1 MLARKRRLAAA
12 VFGLV
17 LAGALLGWLVRPAPP
32 RYTVTDLDTLPGDTV
47 SNASGLNNRG
57 EVVGLSGSGR
67 LDTRHSFLYRDGV
80 MTDLGLFGLIG
91 SHDGPAINDG
101 GQITGVLR
109 AVRAPQRGFHADAF
123 LYSGGRM
130 RDLGTLPGCS
140 LSIGNGINGQG
151 QIVGNAM
158 MGGSV
163 VEHAFLYSGGRMTD
177 IGTLPGYAGAL
188 PTGINAVGQIVGYS
202 EPRSMFGIQAF
213 VYDSRTRK
221 MTALATPPGFTNSL
235 AFGVNDQGQIIG
247 GAVGSA
253 VSFSDERGHALLW
266 AGGRVTD
273 LGTLPGLDSASG
285 AAINNRGVAVG
296 TAWSRPNRLSQLV
309 NDHPIRLKPLL
320 PLFEPRMTSRAFVY
334 SGGRMQNLNEL
345 IPARSGW
352 TLEKATGINDRGQI
366 VGQGLHHGQ
375 ERAFL
380 LTPVR

>member
-1 MLARKRRLAAA
+1 MSAKTRRLAAA
-12 VFGLV
+12 TLGLV
-17 LAGALLGWLVRPAPP
+17 LAGALLGWFFRPAPP
-32 RYTVTDLDTLPGDTV
+32 RYTVTDLGTLPGDTV
-47 SNASGLNNRG
+47 SNASGINSRG
-57 EVVGLSGSGR
+57 DVVGLSGLGR

-80 MTDLGLFGLIG
+80 ITDLGLFDLIG
-91 SHDGPAINDG
+91 SHDGPVINDG
-101 GQITGVLR
+101 GQVTGVLKV
-109 AVRAPQRGFHADAF
+109 VRASGRGFHLSAF

-130 RDLGTLPGCS
+130 HDLGTLPGCS

-151 QIVGNAM
+151 QIVGDA

-163 VEHAFLYSGGRMTD
+163 VEHAFLYSGGKMAD
-177 IGTLPGYAGAL
+177 IGTLPGYAGAVA
-188 PTGINAVGQIVGYS
+188 TGINAAGQIVGYS
-202 EPRSMFGIQAF
+202 EPRSMFGMQAF
-213 VYDSRTRK
+213 AYDSRTRK

-235 AFGVNDQGQIIG
+235 AFGVNDRGQVIG

-253 VSFSDERGHALLW
+253 RSFSDEGGHAVLW

-285 AAINNRGVAVG
+285 AAINNRGAAVG
-296 TAWSRPNRLSQLV
+296 TAWSRPNRLSQFV

-334 SGGRMQNLNEL
+334 RRGRMTDLNAL

-352 TLEKATGINDRGQI
+352 TLEAAAGINDRGQI
-366 VGQGLHHGQ
+366 VGHGLHHGQ

>member
-1 MLARKRRLAAA
+1 LSGCRGFRLAAA
-12 VFGLV
+12 VGAFALAAV
-17 LAGALLGWLVRPAPP
+17 LLAWFARPPAS
-32 RYTVTDLDTLPGDTV
+32 RYTVTDLGTLPGDTV
-47 SNASGLNNRG
+47 SNASGINSRG

-67 LDTRHSFLYRDGV
+67 QDTRHSFLYRDGM

-91 SHDGPAINDG
+91 SHDGPVINDS
-101 GQITGVLR
+101 GQVTGVLR
-109 AVRAPQRGFHADAF
+109 AARAPQQGFHADAF
-123 LYSGGRM
+123 LYSEGRM
-130 RDLGTLPGCS
+130 RDLGTLPGCF
-140 LSIGNGINGQG
+140 LSIGNGINGRG
-151 QIVGNAM
+151 QVVGDAM
-158 MGGSV
+158 GKSV
-163 VEHAFLYSGGRMTD
+163 VEQAFLYSGGRMTD
-177 IGTLPGYAGAL
+177 IGILPGYAGAL

-202 EPRSMFGIQAF
+202 EPRSMFGMQAF

-221 MTALATPPGFTNSL
+221 MTALVTPPGFTNSL

-253 VSFSDERGHALLW
+253 ASFSDERGHAVLW

-285 AAINNRGVAVG
+285 AAINNHGVAVG
-296 TAWSRPNRLSQLV
+296 TAWSRPSRLSLFV
-309 NDHPIRLKPLL
+309 SDHPIRLKPLL
-320 PLFEPRMTSRAFVY
+320 PLFEPRLTSRAFVY
-334 SGGRMQNLNEL
+334 RRGRMTDLNAL

-352 TLEKATGINDRGQI
+352 TLEKAAGINDRGQI